1 MADKSIS
8 ELTAATQVGSTDLF
22 VLEQSG
28 VAKKL
33 TGQILENWL
42 VALADGHGGIQDI
55 EKTSTSGLI
64 DTYTI
69 TLADETVETFTVT
82 NGKAISSVVKTGAVP
97 PSLTDSY
104 RINYNDGTHYDFTVT
119 NGKGVTSIEKT
130 STSGLVDTYTI
141 TYNDSTTGTITV
153 TNGKAITSITDKW
166 AVSSSNTQTPST
178 WYNAA
183 PELTPTNRYL
193 WHYQVIAYNDSTSVD
208 TTKAVVGVYGDTGDA
223 WYMWIKYAANE
234 PTQDSD
240 MLSLPNKW
248 IGIYSGTSSTAPVH
262 YTSYDWYEYKGEK
275 GDTGDAAEVT
285 STAIVYQASES
296 GTIAPTGTWVDTVP
310 TVVQGQFLWT
320 RVTVNWND
328 GTSAV
333 WYSVSYVAIDGQ
345 GSPGSQT
352 PLVDSGNGVV
362 GAATAYS
369 RQDHQHPLNVPS
381 SGEPAMDGT
390 ASRGNADTYSRSDHV
405 HPTDTSRARVA
416 DMAAAYSQR
425 TYAKG
430 ELCIYENVLYRC
442 KDGIQTAEAWNSSH
456 WETTNIGVE
465 LGDLNGAITS
475 LGSDDI
481 ANDST
486 NVSGLKVTNALDT
499 LNGAISA
506 AEKIIVSNQ
515 DITDLNDASQV
526 TNYFVASTSRLFRVR
541 INCANR
547 PYADIINTFGYL
559 LVFYINDIH
568 SFIEYYFS
576 TSGLLVR
583 EYGVTT
589 PDIFG
594 NWRPVNS
601 CAARPNLLDNWYFAG
616 GGSQSGAGKFPINQ
630 RGLTTYPTVDT
641 TTIDRWILR
650 QGSLTIPSSN
660 DCIKFTRIEQHI
672 DDGLFNQLIGKLITF
687 SILTAN
693 NKLYSYTSV
702 ASSGNWLATTP
713 TGYSFVGWGHTVQIT
728 DSNAVGVV
736 AVKVELGDTQTLAH
750 KEGTSWVLN
759 ELPNYYDE
767 LAKCQKYLQ
776 VIDGAAADIGIGNA
790 YEATTCA
797 VNIYTTVDTRRSIS
811 ITGSN
816 PDGIV
821 LATGNFGVDPK
832 TSTSLGVF
840 APVAGYCI
848 TLSVSVQGGGL
859 VAGTTYRARLQAGKK
874 LIISAEI

>member
-42 VALADGHGGIQDI
+42 IALADGHGGIQDI

-183 PELTPTNRYL
+183 PEMTPTNRYL
-193 WHYQVIAYNDSTSVD
+193 WHYQVIAYNDNTSVD

-240 MLSLPNKW
+240 MVTIPNKW

-296 GTIAPTGTWVDTVP
+296 GTTVPTGTWVDTVP

-333 WYSVSYVAIDGQ
+333 WYSVSYVAIDGE

-352 PLVDSGNGVV
+352 PLVDSGSGVV
-362 GAATAYS
+362 GTATAYS

-442 KDGIQTAEAWNSSH
+442 KDGIPTAEAWNSSH

-465 LGDLNGAITS
+465 LGDLNGAINAITPLDTVPTQNSTKGITS
-475 LGSDDI
+475 NAVYNVVAFEPYQLPDGNVTTLDYFK
-481 ANDST
+481 T
-486 NVSGLKVTNALDT
+486 NITRNGIWRKYVYLPAYNFVGWTKIVAFVSGANKKIYLTQDYYEAFLATDDGVTWTDLRVTPILTNSYGTDLT
-499 LNGAISA
+499 LQNTFISA
-506 AEKIIVSNQ
+506 LESSFTSASNYS
-515 DITDLNDASQV
+515 I
-526 TNYFVASTSRLFRVR
+526 
-541 INCANR
+541 
-547 PYADIINTFGYL
+547 
-559 LVFYINDIH
+559 
-568 SFIEYYFS
+568 FS
-576 TSGLLVR
+576 
-583 EYGVTT
+583 
-589 PDIFG
+589 
-594 NWRPVNS
+594 
-601 CAARPNLLDNWYFAG
+601 G
-616 GGSQSGAGKFPINQ
+616 GSGAGNEGGWYCLKHA
-630 RGLTTYPTVDT
+630 TTAIGILLNYVAGVA
-641 TTIDRWILR
+641 ILR
-650 QGSLTIPSSN
+650 R
-660 DCIKFTRIEQHI
+660 D
-672 DDGLFNQLIGKLITF
+672 
-687 SILTAN
+687 
-693 NKLYSYTSV
+693 
-702 ASSGNWLATTP
+702 
-713 TGYSFVGWGHTVQIT
+713 
-728 DSNAVGVV
+728 
-736 AVKVELGDTQTLAH
+736 
-750 KEGTSWVLN
+750 
-759 ELPNYYDE
+759 
-767 LAKCQKYLQ
+767 
-776 VIDGAAADIGIGNA
+776 
-790 YEATTCA
+790 
-797 VNIYTTVDTRRSIS
+797 
-811 ITGSN
+811 
-816 PDGIV
+816 
-821 LATGNFGVDPK
+821 ATGNWTAK
-832 TSTSLGVF
+832 TIF
-840 APVAGYCI
+840 
-848 TLSVSVQGGGL
+848 
-859 VAGTTYRARLQAGKK
+859 K
-874 LIISAEI
+874 

>member
-141 TYNDSTTGTITV
+141 TYNDSTNGTITV

-183 PELTPTNRYL
+183 PEMTPTNRYL
-193 WHYQVIAYNDSTSVD
+193 WHYQVIAYNDNTSVD

-240 MLSLPNKW
+240 MVTIPNKW

-296 GTIAPTGTWVDTVP
+296 GTTVPTGTWVDTVP

-333 WYSVSYVAIDGQ
+333 WYSVSYVAIDGE

-352 PLVDSGNGVV
+352 PLVDSGSGVV
-362 GAATAYS
+362 GTATAYS

-442 KDGIQTAEAWNSSH
+442 KDGIPTAEAWNSSH

-465 LGDLNGAITS
+465 LGDLNGAITNNATAIRNTQS
-475 LGSDDI
+475 PI
-481 ANDST
+481 ATNITST
-486 NVSGLKVTNALDT
+486 TATETLKKGYFRFNRTDGRLYRILST
-499 LNGAISA
+499 IQPGES
-506 AEKIIVSNQ
+506 II
-515 DITDLNDASQV
+515 
-526 TNYFVASTSRLFRVR
+526 
-541 INCANR
+541 
-547 PYADIINTFGYL
+547 
-559 LVFYINDIH
+559 
-568 SFIEYYFS
+568 
-576 TSGLLVR
+576 
-583 EYGVTT
+583 
-589 PDIFG
+589 
-594 NWRPVNS
+594 
-601 CAARPNLLDNWYFAG
+601 
-616 GGSQSGAGKFPINQ
+616 GGS
-630 RGLTTYPTVDT
+630 
-641 TTIDRWILR
+641 
-650 QGSLTIPSSN
+650 
-660 DCIKFTRIEQHI
+660 
-672 DDGLFNQLIGKLITF
+672 
-687 SILTAN
+687 
-693 NKLYSYTSV
+693 
-702 ASSGNWLATTP
+702 
-713 TGYSFVGWGHTVQIT
+713 
-728 DSNAVGVV
+728 NA
-736 AVKVELGDTQTLAH
+736 
-750 KEGTSWVLN
+750 
-759 ELPNYYDE
+759 
-767 LAKCQKYLQ
+767 
-776 VIDGAAADIGIGNA
+776 I
-790 YEATTCA
+790 
-797 VNIYTTVDTRRSIS
+797 
-811 ITGSN
+811 
-816 PDGIV
+816 
-821 LATGNFGVDPK
+821 
-832 TSTSLGVF
+832 STSLGLIF
-840 APVAGYCI
+840 EGFFMGNAIIEFTGGAGWLYDDRI
-848 TLSVSVQGGGL
+848 
-859 VAGTTYRARLQAGKK
+859 AGTNSAIIVQFRYENGGDSGATAGAKTFILTPQIAEAGKAAIYARNPDGTTPANMK
-874 LIISAEI
+874 LYCSYIISNYT

>member
-183 PELTPTNRYL
+183 PEMTPTNRYL
-193 WHYQVIAYNDSTSVD
+193 WHYQVIAYNDNTSVD

-240 MLSLPNKW
+240 MVTIPNKW

-296 GTIAPTGTWVDTVP
+296 GTTVPTGTWVDTVP

-333 WYSVSYVAIDGQ
+333 WYSVSYVAIDGE

-352 PLVDSGNGVV
+352 PLVDSGSGVV
-362 GAATAYS
+362 GTATAYS

-442 KDGIQTAEAWNSSH
+442 KDGIPTAEAWNSSH

-465 LGDLNGAITS
+465 LGDLNGAITKNNISETIFKAPAQADAASDLNSVPFGYSTYTPNTSNIPYAGTWGTVFYYTASDTNWQFQEAFDTSANVWVRRKINAGNWTTWEKVITESKLRSAIYANAFSDSYTTQDGFTINVDANMVGITITVNESSAKS
-475 LGSDDI
+475 LTGR
-481 ANDST
+481 
-486 NVSGLKVTNALDT
+486 SGWTSLATLPSSVPRPQVNNYVQLFTPDT
-499 LNGAISA
+499 AISFATILYQPNGALGYQPHT
-506 AEKIIVSNQ
+506 VSNAWLQ
-515 DITDLNDASQV
+515 SSAS
-526 TNYFVASTSRLFRVR
+526 
-541 INCANR
+541 
-547 PYADIINTFGYL
+547 
-559 LVFYINDIH
+559 LV
-568 SFIEYYFS
+568 
-576 TSGLLVR
+576 
-583 EYGVTT
+583 
-589 PDIFG
+589 IF
-594 NWRPVNS
+594 
-601 CAARPNLLDNWYFAG
+601 
-616 GGSQSGAGKFPINQ
+616 
-630 RGLTTYPTVDT
+630 
-641 TTIDRWILR
+641 
-650 QGSLTIPSSN
+650 
-660 DCIKFTRIEQHI
+660 
-672 DDGLFNQLIGKLITF
+672 
-687 SILTAN
+687 
-693 NKLYSYTSV
+693 
-702 ASSGNWLATTP
+702 
-713 TGYSFVGWGHTVQIT
+713 
-728 DSNAVGVV
+728 
-736 AVKVELGDTQTLAH
+736 
-750 KEGTSWVLN
+750 
-759 ELPNYYDE
+759 
-767 LAKCQKYLQ
+767 
-776 VIDGAAADIGIGNA
+776 
-790 YEATTCA
+790 
-797 VNIYTTVDTRRSIS
+797 
-811 ITGSN
+811 
-816 PDGIV
+816 
-821 LATGNFGVDPK
+821 
-832 TSTSLGVF
+832 
-840 APVAGYCI
+840 
-848 TLSVSVQGGGL
+848 
-859 VAGTTYRARLQAGKK
+859 
-874 LIISAEI
+874 

>member
-183 PELTPTNRYL
+183 PEMTPTNRYL
-193 WHYQVIAYNDSTSVD
+193 WHYQVIAYNDNTSVD

-240 MLSLPNKW
+240 MVTIPNKW

-296 GTIAPTGTWVDTVP
+296 GTTVPTGTWVDTVP

-333 WYSVSYVAIDGQ
+333 WYSVSYVAIDGE

-352 PLVDSGNGVV
+352 PLVDSGSGVV
-362 GAATAYS
+362 GTATAYS

-442 KDGIQTAEAWNSSH
+442 KDGIPTAEAWNSSH

-465 LGDLNGAITS
+465 LGDLNGAINTDTLHDTKTS
-475 LGSDDI
+475 ITSDPASINAIMNYNVGIYRVAVSNSSIFPSNYGILEILKGSAYGLARFTTI
-481 ANDST
+481 NKPEQEVYIQT
-486 NVSGLKVTNALDT
+486 WNVSSSTFYTSGWTLVKEDIFFSITNLGLSGTPTMAQVVAAMPNNSIGVFDYSEVDQTGLDFSSQVNVITIYKVTQYRTYAI
-499 LNGAISA
+499 GA
-506 AEKIIVSNQ
+506 
-515 DITDLNDASQV
+515 
-526 TNYFVASTSRLFRVR
+526 RVY
-541 INCANR
+541 N
-547 PYADIINTFGYL
+547 
-559 LVFYINDIH
+559 
-568 SFIEYYFS
+568 
-576 TSGLLVR
+576 
-583 EYGVTT
+583 GVTT
-589 PDIFG
+589 ANANVYYAAYDNQSTTWRGWRKIFVSSDG
-594 NWRPVNS
+594 VLPITE
-601 CAARPNLLDNWYFAG
+601 G
-616 GGSQSGAGKFPINQ
+616 GTG
-630 RGLTTYPTVDT
+630 
-641 TTIDRWILR
+641 
-650 QGSLTIPSSN
+650 
-660 DCIKFTRIEQHI
+660 
-672 DDGLFNQLIGKLITF
+672 
-687 SILTAN
+687 
-693 NKLYSYTSV
+693 
-702 ASSGNWLATTP
+702 ATT
-713 TGYSFVGWGHTVQIT
+713 
-728 DSNAVGVV
+728 
-736 AVKVELGDTQTLAH
+736 
-750 KEGTSWVLN
+750 
-759 ELPNYYDE
+759 
-767 LAKCQKYLQ
+767 
-776 VIDGAAADIGIGNA
+776 AADARN
-790 YEATTCA
+790 
-797 VNIYTTVDTRRSIS
+797 N
-811 ITGSN
+811 
-816 PDGIV
+816 
-821 LATGNFGVDPK
+821 
-832 TSTSLGVF
+832 LG
-840 APVAGYCI
+840 
-848 TLSVSVQGGGL
+848 LGL
-859 VAGTTYRARLQAGKK
+859 VATENTVPVNKGGTGASSLAAFMIDKDTSVTSAPSSDTAILDYDMGCYRIALSAASTYLPNRYGVLEIIHAASYGVARFTMVNSSSPKTYFRTFNVTNKTWYDSEWIALN
-874 LIISAEI
+874 

>member
-183 PELTPTNRYL
+183 PEMTPTNRYL
-193 WHYQVIAYNDSTSVD
+193 WHYQVIAYNDNTSVD

-234 PTQDSD
+234 PTRDSD
-240 MLSLPNKW
+240 MVTIPNKW

-296 GTIAPTGTWVDTVP
+296 GTNVPTGTWVDTVP

-333 WYSVSYVAIDGQ
+333 WYSVSYVAIDGE

-352 PLVDSGNGVV
+352 PLVDSGSGVV
-362 GAATAYS
+362 GTATAYS

-442 KDGIQTAEAWNSSH
+442 KDGIPTAEAWNSSH

-465 LGDLNGAITS
+465 LGDLNGALTS
-475 LGSDDI
+475 LENSKAVRYDAAQSLTAAQKIQVFSNIFG
-481 ANDST
+481 AN
-486 NVSGLKVTNALDT
+486 NNAGFHNSFFRGKSLGT
-499 LNGAISA
+499 SFTTAQHNAISA
-506 AEKIIVSNQ
+506 GTFDDMFIGDYWTIGGIDYVICHFDYYYRCSDSDINYHHIVVMPRGVMTGLSVTKTSAETSDGYYQWNETNTTSGGYIASRMRTVIMPACDTKVKAAFGSSYVKTISELYPNGH
-515 DITDLNDASQV
+515 DASTGRATGWAWTSTDLACDLCNETMVYGAQVWSISNDGRPGYEVGIDKWQLAIFRLYPAFANIRAYWWLRSVSSAAYAARVDTAGYATIAS
-526 TNYFVASTSRLFRVR
+526 AST
-541 INCANR
+541 A
-547 PYADIINTFGYL
+547 
-559 LVFYINDIH
+559 
-568 SFIEYYFS
+568 
-576 TSGLLVR
+576 
-583 EYGVTT
+583 YGV
-589 PDIFG
+589 
-594 NWRPVNS
+594 RP
-601 CAARPNLLDNWYFAG
+601 RFL
-616 GGSQSGAGKFPINQ
+616 
-630 RGLTTYPTVDT
+630 
-641 TTIDRWILR
+641 
-650 QGSLTIPSSN
+650 
-660 DCIKFTRIEQHI
+660 
-672 DDGLFNQLIGKLITF
+672 
-687 SILTAN
+687 
-693 NKLYSYTSV
+693 
-702 ASSGNWLATTP
+702 
-713 TGYSFVGWGHTVQIT
+713 
-728 DSNAVGVV
+728 
-736 AVKVELGDTQTLAH
+736 
-750 KEGTSWVLN
+750 
-759 ELPNYYDE
+759 
-767 LAKCQKYLQ
+767 
-776 VIDGAAADIGIGNA
+776 
-790 YEATTCA
+790 
-797 VNIYTTVDTRRSIS
+797 
-811 ITGSN
+811 
-816 PDGIV
+816 
-821 LATGNFGVDPK
+821 
-832 TSTSLGVF
+832 
-840 APVAGYCI
+840 
-848 TLSVSVQGGGL
+848 VS
-859 VAGTTYRARLQAGKK
+859 
-874 LIISAEI
+874 

>member
-183 PELTPTNRYL
+183 PEMTPTNRYL
-193 WHYQVIAYNDSTSVD
+193 WHYQVIAYNDNTSVD

-240 MLSLPNKW
+240 MVTIPNKW

-296 GTIAPTGTWVDTVP
+296 GTTVPTGTWVDTVP

-333 WYSVSYVAIDGQ
+333 WYSVSYVAIDGE

-352 PLVDSGNGVV
+352 PLVDSGSGVV
-362 GAATAYS
+362 GTATAYS

-390 ASRGNADTYSRSDHV
+390 ASRGNADTYSRSDHI

-442 KDGIQTAEAWNSSH
+442 KDGISTAEAWNSSH

-465 LGDLNGAITS
+465 LGDLNGAVNGLDAYIRNKKIAIFGDSWSDEDIQWSTTVNDVWVKTFRTLCSPYNATITNYS
-475 LGSDDI
+475 RSSRGWCRKDNRNQYTGLEII
-481 ANDST
+481 ANTDLTNIDTVILFMGLNDFLNAVWVGNYNTENTNRMWYALNQSVQYLTGKNVFVITPFAVST
-486 NVSGLKVTNALDT
+486 YGSLKCATAELYRIVLANWATQNGYMLINGTTCPQCGKGSSVYETSHIKNAYHPIIAQHIFSKILQGGEPYNEMTEIASFVPSNPTITNITTVNEIAVQYHRNTIEVMVD
-499 LNGAISA
+499 
-506 AEKIIVSNQ
+506 V
-515 DITDLNDASQV
+515 DITAENATASIQAPIPYISKFWQRYITINFNNHMMRTSMNGSEGGNDQSPPLC
-526 TNYFVASTSRLFRVR
+526 S
-541 INCANR
+541 
-547 PYADIINTFGYL
+547 
-559 LVFYINDIH
+559 
-568 SFIEYYFS
+568 YYFA
-576 TSGLLVR
+576 
-583 EYGVTT
+583 
-589 PDIFG
+589 D
-594 NWRPVNS
+594 
-601 CAARPNLLDNWYFAG
+601 
-616 GGSQSGAGKFPINQ
+616 
-630 RGLTTYPTVDT
+630 
-641 TTIDRWILR
+641 
-650 QGSLTIPSSN
+650 
-660 DCIKFTRIEQHI
+660 
-672 DDGLFNQLIGKLITF
+672 
-687 SILTAN
+687 
-693 NKLYSYTSV
+693 
-702 ASSGNWLATTP
+702 ASSGAYTGTARAQLCGA
-713 TGYSFVGWGHTVQIT
+713 GYSTI
-728 DSNAVGVV
+728 
-736 AVKVELGDTQTLAH
+736 LG
-750 KEGTSWVLN
+750 K
-759 ELPNYYDE
+759 PN
-767 LAKCQKYLQ
+767 
-776 VIDGAAADIGIGNA
+776 
-790 YEATTCA
+790 
-797 VNIYTTVDTRRSIS
+797 
-811 ITGSN
+811 
-816 PDGIV
+816 
-821 LATGNFGVDPK
+821 
-832 TSTSLGVF
+832 
-840 APVAGYCI
+840 
-848 TLSVSVQGGGL
+848 
-859 VAGTTYRARLQAGKK
+859 
-874 LIISAEI
+874 

>member
-183 PELTPTNRYL
+183 PEMTPTNRYL
-193 WHYQVIAYNDSTSVD
+193 WHYQVIAYNDNTSVD

-240 MLSLPNKW
+240 MVTIPNKW

-296 GTIAPTGTWVDTVP
+296 GTTVPTGTWVDTVP

-333 WYSVSYVAIDGQ
+333 WYSVSYVAIDGE

-352 PLVDSGNGVV
+352 PLVDSGSGVV
-362 GAATAYS
+362 GTATAYS

-442 KDGIQTAEAWNSSH
+442 KDGIPTAEAWNSSH

-465 LGDLNGAITS
+465 LGDLNGAISDIRALFGGLSFKMFSMSDGKTATLTFTS
-475 LGSDDI
+475 KSNHAFIFTSGAYAGARSILVVATSGTGVAATPTVLVGGENVTMAKN
-481 ANDST
+481 ANTVSIT
-486 NVSGLKVTNALDT
+486 NGTNAMMVCGYML
-499 LNGAISA
+499 LAG
-506 AEKIIVSNQ
+506 
-515 DITDLNDASQV
+515 DIPTIT
-526 TNYFVASTSRLFRVR
+526 TN
-541 INCANR
+541 
-547 PYADIINTFGYL
+547 
-559 LVFYINDIH
+559 
-568 SFIEYYFS
+568 
-576 TSGLLVR
+576 
-583 EYGVTT
+583 
-589 PDIFG
+589 
-594 NWRPVNS
+594 
-601 CAARPNLLDNWYFAG
+601 
-616 GGSQSGAGKFPINQ
+616 
-630 RGLTTYPTVDT
+630 
-641 TTIDRWILR
+641 
-650 QGSLTIPSSN
+650 
-660 DCIKFTRIEQHI
+660 
-672 DDGLFNQLIGKLITF
+672 
-687 SILTAN
+687 
-693 NKLYSYTSV
+693 
-702 ASSGNWLATTP
+702 
-713 TGYSFVGWGHTVQIT
+713 
-728 DSNAVGVV
+728 
-736 AVKVELGDTQTLAH
+736 
-750 KEGTSWVLN
+750 
-759 ELPNYYDE
+759 
-767 LAKCQKYLQ
+767 
-776 VIDGAAADIGIGNA
+776 
-790 YEATTCA
+790 
-797 VNIYTTVDTRRSIS
+797 
-811 ITGSN
+811 
-816 PDGIV
+816 
-821 LATGNFGVDPK
+821 
-832 TSTSLGVF
+832 
-840 APVAGYCI
+840 
-848 TLSVSVQGGGL
+848 
-859 VAGTTYRARLQAGKK
+859 
-874 LIISAEI
+874 